1 MGTLVG
7 RDAELARLR
16 GLLHDAAAGRAVTGL
31 VSGDAGIGKSRL
43 VAEAIQIAE
52 RDGFT
57 VLCGQ
62 CAEIGDSVPYLPFAD
77 AFRTAPPH
85 IEKAV
90 KARPVLSRLLPDGNG
105 QAQEADWAGLAR
117 QQMFGAVLSVLSE
130 LAADSPVLLVIED
143 LHWADATTRHLV
155 TFLARMLHRERVAI
169 IGTYRTDDLHRRHPL
184 RAVIAELLRLPMV
197 ALVELGP
204 LPATALAEILSN
216 VPNAPLPLS
225 AATLNSLVERAEG
238 NAYYAEELL
247 NASCTGSSTTGS
259 STTGSSSTGPSGTGD
274 TLPTGLAA
282 LLLSRVERVS
292 DAAQQV
298 LRTAA
303 VAGGGAADDLVRAA
317 SGLSDDAYEE
327 AVREA
332 AGHQLVVPDGPDGYR
347 FRHALLREAVYNDLM
362 PGERTRLHARLASLL
377 AGVHGT
383 AGKPGAAAE
392 LAHHSMA
399 SHDIPGAFAASIRA
413 AGEAERIGAPAE
425 AHRHYDLALELWVR
439 VEAAE
444 RLAGMTRDKLGLKS
458 ALAAA
463 ASGDVPRA
471 VHLLRH
477 IRDRVSGGARPAESP
492 ESEESTELRCR
503 VGERLAYHLLQGE
516 NTHWYAEAL
525 DVAAATVR
533 ETLDEPPTW
542 YRARAMATYA
552 IALMAAHRYDDA
564 RDWASRARD
573 AARAAGSASVEADA
587 LATTGQLALRT
598 GSSGE
603 AVGMFTAAIEQAR
616 AAGAVGVRLRA
627 AYQLAAEHLS
637 RGELTEAADVAHHG
651 ADWADAE
658 GLGLAPFGLDL
669 QHLHFQAHF
678 ADGCWDHA
686 QELADGFPVRVT
698 RQAEAVLSAM
708 ALFIDVGRGNPV
720 VSERRTWL
728 EPFWDDVFVAYIA
741 RGILAEHALW
751 QGDCERALAEAEAA
765 IDADAWPAHSPS
777 VIRVTAVAL
786 AARADR
792 AAQLRAAG
800 DVSGADAE
808 AAAGAALLA
817 VAADGAS
824 FPARPKAV
832 LGPEGRGWLARCEA
846 EYARLTGTNSPEVWE
861 KVLAEFGPGYVY
873 ETARTQWRL
882 AEALVEAGRRDE
894 AAAVWRAARDTASR
908 LRAAPLGAALDDLA
922 RRARLDPGNGSRG
935 GPGAGSSV
943 ASPLAALTE
952 REREVLSLL
961 ARGMSNREIGTELF
975 ITPKTASVHVS
986 NILGKL
992 GAASRTEAAA
1002 IAYREGA

>member
-16 GLLHDAAAGRAVTGL
+16 GLLQDAAAGRAVTGL

-43 VAEAIQIAE
+43 VAEAMQTAQ

-77 AFRTAPPH
+77 AFRTAPPA
-85 IEKAV
+85 IEKAI
-90 KARPVLSRLLPDGNG
+90 KARPVLSRLLPDGDG
-105 QAQEADWAGLAR
+105 LAQQADWAGLAR
-117 QQMFGAVLSVLSE
+117 EQMFGAVLSLLSE
-130 LAADSPVLLVIED
+130 LAVDRPVLLVIED
-143 LHWADATTRHLV
+143 LHWADASTRHLV

-184 RAVIAELLRLPMV
+184 RGVIAELLRLPMV
-197 ALVELGP
+197 GLVELGP
-204 LPATALAEILSN
+204 LPAAALAEILSN
-216 VPNAPLPLS
+216 EPSAPSPLS

-247 NASCTGSSTTGS
+247 TASSHAEG
-259 STTGSSSTGPSGTGD
+259 

-282 LLLSRVERVS
+282 LLLARVERLS

-298 LRTAA
+298 LRAAA
-303 VAGGGAADDLVRAA
+303 VAGGGADDLVRAA
-317 SGLSDDAYEE
+317 SGLPDEAYEE

-332 AGHQLVVPDGPDGYR
+332 AGHQLLAPDGPDGYR
-347 FRHALLREAVYNDLM
+347 FRHALLREAVYGDLM

-377 AGVHGT
+377 ATVFANT
-383 AGKPGAAAE
+383 VPGAAAE

-399 SHDIPGAFAASIRA
+399 SHDIPGAFAASVRA
-413 AGEAERIGAPAE
+413 GTEAEGLGAPAE

-444 RLAGMTRDKLGLKS
+444 RIAGMTRGKLGLKS

-471 VHLLRH
+471 VHLLRR
-477 IRDRVSGGARPAESP
+477 IRDRVSGAEGPAESA
-492 ESEESTELRCR
+492 ELRGR
-503 VGERLAYHLLQGE
+503 VGERLAYHLLQSE
-516 NTHWYAEAL
+516 NMRWYVEAL
-525 DVAAATVR
+525 DVAEATVR

-552 IALMAAHRYDDA
+552 IALKDARRDDDA
-564 RDWASRARD
+564 RAWASRARE

-587 LATTGQLALRT
+587 LVTTGQLALRT
-598 GSSGE
+598 GSSDE
-603 AVGMFTAAIEQAR
+603 AIGLFAAAVEQAG
-616 AAGAVGVRLRA
+616 AAGALGVRLRA
-627 AYQLAAEHLS
+627 TYQLAQERLV
-637 RGELTEAADVAHHG
+637 RGELAEAASVAHRG
-651 ADWADAE
+651 EEWAEAA

-669 QHLHFQAHF
+669 RHLHFQAHF
-678 ADGCWDHA
+678 TDGCWDHA

-698 RQAEAVLSAM
+698 RQSEALLSAM
-708 ALFIDVGRGNPV
+708 ALFVDVARGNPAAD
-720 VSERRTWL
+720 ERRTWL
-728 EPFWDDVFVAYIA
+728 EPFWHDVFVAYIA

-765 IDADAWPAHSPS
+765 INADAWPAHSPS
-777 VIRVTAVAL
+777 VIRVTAIAL

-792 AAQLRAAG
+792 AAQLRATG
-800 DVSGADAE
+800 DASRADAE
-808 AAAGAALLA
+808 AAAGAALLS
-817 VAADGAS
+817 VAREGAS
-824 FPARPKAV
+824 YPARPKAT

-846 EYARLTGTNSPEVWE
+846 EYARLTGTNSPDAWE
-861 KVLAEFGPGYVY
+861 RVLAEFGPGYVY

-882 AEALVEAGRRDE
+882 AEALVETGRRDE
-894 AAAVWRAARDTASR
+894 AAAVWRAARDTATR
-908 LRAAPLGAALDDLA
+908 LLAAPLGAALDDLA
-922 RRARLDPGNGSRG
+922 RRARLDPGTGNRG
-935 GPGAGSSV
+935 GHGDGSGGT
-943 ASPLAALTE
+943 SPLAALTD

-961 ARGMSNREIGTELF
+961 ARGRSNREIGTELF
-975 ITPKTASVHVS
+975 IAPKTASVHVS
-986 NILGKL
+986 NILAKL

>member
-43 VAEAIQIAE
+43 VAEAMRIAE

-77 AFRTAPPH
+77 AFRAAAPP
-85 IEKAV
+85 IEKAI
-90 KARPVLSRLLPDGNG
+90 KARPVLSRLLPDGDG

-117 QQMFGAVLSVLSE
+117 QQMFGAVLSLLSE
-130 LAADSPVLLVIED
+130 LAAATPVLLVVED

-169 IGTYRTDDLHRRHPL
+169 IGTYRSDDLHSRHPL
-184 RAVIAELLRLPMV
+184 RGVIAELLRLPSV

-204 LPATALAEILSN
+204 LSAAALGEILSSE
-216 VPNAPLPLS
+216 PDRPLPLS

-238 NAYYAEELL
+238 NAYYAEELVT
-247 NASCTGSSTTGS
+247 ASSWAEG
-259 STTGSSSTGPSGTGD
+259 

-298 LRTAA
+298 LRAAA

-317 SGLSDDAYEE
+317 SGLPDDAYDD
-327 AVREA
+327 ALREA
-332 AGHQLVVPDGPDGYR
+332 AGHQLLAPDGPDGYR
-347 FRHALLREAVYNDLM
+347 FRHALLREAVYGDLM

-377 AGVHGT
+377 ATRPAETGPGT
-383 AGKPGAAAE
+383 AAE
-392 LAHHSMA
+392 LAHHCMA
-399 SHDIPGAFAASIRA
+399 SHDIPGAFGASVRA
-413 AGEAERIGAPAE
+413 GSEAERLGAPAE
-425 AHRHYDLALELWVR
+425 AHRHYDRALELWVR
-439 VEAAE
+439 VEGAE
-444 RLAGMTRDKLGLKS
+444 RIAGMTRGKLGLKS

-463 ASGDVPRA
+463 VSGDVPRA
-471 VHLLRH
+471 VQLLRR
-477 IRDRVSGGARPAESP
+477 IRGWVSDEAVTAESA
-492 ESEESTELRCR
+492 ELRGR

-516 NTHWYAEAL
+516 NTQWYAEAL
-525 DVAAATVR
+525 DVAEATVR
-533 ETLDEPPTW
+533 ETQDEPPTW

-552 IALMAAHRYDDA
+552 IALSAAHRDDDA
-564 RDWASRARD
+564 RDWASRARA

-603 AVGMFTAAIEQAR
+603 AIGLFTAAVEQAG

-627 AYQLAAEHLS
+627 VYQLATERLV
-637 RGELTEAADVAHHG
+637 RGELAEAASVAHRG
-651 ADWADAE
+651 VEWAEAE

-698 RQAEAVLSAM
+698 RQSEALLSAM
-708 ALFIDVGRGNPV
+708 ALFVDVARGNPV

-728 EPFWDDVFVAYIA
+728 EPFWEDVFVAYIA

-751 QGDCERALAEAEAA
+751 QGDCERALAEAGAA

-777 VIRVTAVAL
+777 VIRVTAIAL

-792 AAQLRAAG
+792 AARLRATG
-800 DVSGADAE
+800 DAAGADAE
-808 AAAGAALLA
+808 AAAGAALLG

-824 FPARPKAV
+824 YPARPKAV

-846 EYARLTGTNSPEVWE
+846 EYARLTGTNSPAVWE
-861 KVLAEFGPGYVY
+861 RVLAEFGPGYVY
-873 ETARTQWRL
+873 ETARGQWRL

-894 AAAVWRAARDTASR
+894 AAAVWRAARATAAR
-908 LRAAPLGAALDDLA
+908 LRAAPLAAALDDLA
-922 RRARLDPGNGSRG
+922 RRARLDPGNVSRG
-935 GPGAGSSV
+935 GHGHESGGPN
-943 ASPLAALTE
+943 PLAALTD

-1002 IAYREGA
+1002 IAHRESV

>member
-16 GLLHDAAAGRAVTGL
+16 ALLQDAAAGRAVTGL

-43 VAEAIQIAE
+43 VAEAMQIAE
-52 RDGFT
+52 RDGFI

-77 AFRTAPPH
+77 AFRAAPPH
-85 IEKAV
+85 IEKAI
-90 KARPVLSRLLPDGNG
+90 KARPVLSRLLPDGDG
-105 QAQEADWAGLAR
+105 QAHEGDWAGLAR
-117 QQMFGAVLSVLSE
+117 QQMFGAVLSLLSE
-130 LAADSPVLLVIED
+130 IAVDSPVLLVIED

-169 IGTYRTDDLHRRHPL
+169 IGTYRADDLHRRHPL
-184 RAVIAELLRLPMV
+184 RGVIAELLRLPMV

-204 LPATALAEILSN
+204 LPAAALAEILSN
-216 VPNAPLPLS
+216 VPNAPSPLS

-247 NASCTGSSTTGS
+247 TASSCTEDTTG
-259 STTGSSSTGPSGTGD
+259 G
-274 TLPTGLAA
+274 TLPTGLAG

-292 DAAQQV
+292 DEAQQV
-298 LRTAA
+298 LRAAA

-317 SGLSDDAYEE
+317 SGLPDDAYEA

-332 AGHQLVVPDGPDGYR
+332 AGHQLLAPDEPDGYR
-347 FRHALLREAVYNDLM
+347 FRHALLREAVYGDLM

-377 AGVHGT
+377 AGV
-383 AGKPGAAAE
+383 PGAAAE

-399 SHDIPGAFAASIRA
+399 SHDIPGAFAASVLA
-413 AGEAERIGAPAE
+413 GGEAEGIGAPAE
-425 AHRHYDLALELWVR
+425 AHRHYDRALDLWVR

-444 RLAGMTRDKLGLKS
+444 RIAGMTRGKLGLKS

-471 VHLLRH
+471 VHLLRR
-477 IRDRVSGGARPAESP
+477 IRGRVSGPAGTAESA
-492 ESEESTELRCR
+492 ELRCR
-503 VGERLAYHLLQGE
+503 VGERLAYHLLQSE
-516 NTHWYAEAL
+516 NTQWYAEAL
-525 DVAAATVR
+525 HVAEATVR

-564 RDWASRARD
+564 RDWASRARE

-587 LATTGQLALRT
+587 LATTGQLALRS
-598 GSSGE
+598 GGSGE
-603 AVGMFTAAIEQAR
+603 AIGMFTAAIEQAG

-627 AYQLAAEHLS
+627 VYQLAAERLA
-637 RGELTEAADVAHHG
+637 RGELAEAGSVAHRG
-651 ADWADAE
+651 VEWAGAE
-658 GLGLAPFGLDL
+658 GLALAPFGLDL

-678 ADGCWDHA
+678 AEGRWDA
-686 QELADGFPVRVT
+686 TQDLADAFPVRVT

-708 ALFIDVGRGNPV
+708 ALFIDVARGNPA
-720 VSERRTWL
+720 VSERRVWL

-751 QGDCERALAEAEAA
+751 QGDCESALAEAEAA

-777 VIRVTAVAL
+777 VIRVTAIAL

-792 AAQLRAAG
+792 AAQLRTAG
-800 DVSGADAE
+800 DASGADAQ
-808 AAAGAALLA
+808 AAAGAALLG
-817 VAADGAS
+817 VAREGAS
-824 FPARPKAV
+824 YPARPRAV

-846 EYARLTGTNSPEVWE
+846 EYARLTGTNSPEAWE
-861 KVLAEFGPGYVY
+861 RVLAEFGPGYVY

-882 AEALVEAGRRDE
+882 AEALVEDGRRDE
-894 AAAVWRAARDTASR
+894 AAVVWRAARDTASQ
-908 LRAAPLGAALDDLA
+908 LRAAPLGTALDDLA
-922 RRARLDPGNGSRG
+922 RRARLNHGARLDPENGNRG
-935 GPGAGSSV
+935 GHGGGSGGT
-943 ASPLAALTE
+943 SPLAALTD

>member
-16 GLLHDAAAGRAVTGL
+16 GLLQDAAAGRAVTGL

-43 VAEAIQIAE
+43 VAEAMQIAE

-77 AFRTAPPH
+77 AFRAAPPY
-85 IEKAV
+85 IEKAI
-90 KARPVLSRLLPDGNG
+90 KARPVLSRLLPDGDG
-105 QAQEADWAGLAR
+105 QAHEGDWAGLAR
-117 QQMFGAVLSVLSE
+117 QQMFGAVLSLLSE
-130 LAADSPVLLVIED
+130 IAVDSPVLLVIED

-169 IGTYRTDDLHRRHPL
+169 IGTYRADDLHRRHPL
-184 RAVIAELLRLPMV
+184 RGVIAELLRLPMV

-204 LPATALAEILSN
+204 LPAAALAEILSN
-216 VPNAPLPLS
+216 VPNAPSPLS

-247 NASCTGSSTTGS
+247 TASSCTEDTTG
-259 STTGSSSTGPSGTGD
+259 G
-274 TLPTGLAA
+274 TLPTGLAG

-292 DAAQQV
+292 DEAQQV
-298 LRTAA
+298 LRAAA

-317 SGLSDDAYEE
+317 SGLPDDAYEA

-332 AGHQLVVPDGPDGYR
+332 AGHQLLAPDEPDGYR
-347 FRHALLREAVYNDLM
+347 FRHALLREAVYGDLM

-377 AGVHGT
+377 AGV
-383 AGKPGAAAE
+383 PGAAAE

-399 SHDIPGAFAASIRA
+399 SHDIPGAFAASVLA
-413 AGEAERIGAPAE
+413 GGEAEGIGAPAE
-425 AHRHYDLALELWVR
+425 AHRHYDRALELWVR

-444 RLAGMTRDKLGLKS
+444 RIAGMTRGKLGLKS

-471 VHLLRH
+471 VHLLRR
-477 IRDRVSGGARPAESP
+477 IRGRVSGPAGTAESA
-492 ESEESTELRCR
+492 ELRCR
-503 VGERLAYHLLQGE
+503 VGERLAYHLLQSE
-516 NTHWYAEAL
+516 NTQWYAEAL
-525 DVAAATVR
+525 HVAEATVR

-564 RDWASRARD
+564 RDWASRARE

-587 LATTGQLALRT
+587 LATTGQLALRS
-598 GSSGE
+598 GGSGE
-603 AVGMFTAAIEQAR
+603 AIGMFTAAIEQAG

-627 AYQLAAEHLS
+627 VYQLAAERLA
-637 RGELTEAADVAHHG
+637 RGELAEAGSVAHRG
-651 ADWADAE
+651 VEWAGAE
-658 GLGLAPFGLDL
+658 GLALAPFGLDL

-678 ADGCWDHA
+678 AEGRWDA
-686 QELADGFPVRVT
+686 TQDLADAFPVRVT

-708 ALFIDVGRGNPV
+708 ALFIDVARGNPA
-720 VSERRTWL
+720 VSERRVWL

-751 QGDCERALAEAEAA
+751 QGDCESALAEAEAA

-777 VIRVTAVAL
+777 VIRVTAIAL

-792 AAQLRAAG
+792 AAQLRTAG
-800 DVSGADAE
+800 DASGADAQ
-808 AAAGAALLA
+808 AAAGAALLG
-817 VAADGAS
+817 VAREGAS
-824 FPARPKAV
+824 YPARPRAV

-846 EYARLTGTNSPEVWE
+846 EYARLTGTNSPEAWE
-861 KVLAEFGPGYVY
+861 RVLAEFGPGYVY

-882 AEALVEAGRRDE
+882 AEALVEDGRRDE
-894 AAAVWRAARDTASR
+894 AAVVWRAARDTASQ
-908 LRAAPLGAALDDLA
+908 LRAAPLGTALDDLA
-922 RRARLDPGNGSRG
+922 RRARLNHGARLDPENGNRG
-935 GPGAGSSV
+935 GHGGGSGGT
-943 ASPLAALTE
+943 SPLAALTD

>member
-16 GLLHDAAAGRAVTGL
+16 ALLHDAAAGRAVTGL

-43 VAEAIQIAE
+43 VDEAMRIAE
-52 RDGFT
+52 GDGFT

-77 AFRTAPPH
+77 AFRTVPPR
-85 IEKAV
+85 IEKAI
-90 KARPVLSRLLPDGNG
+90 KTRPVLSRLLPDGDE
-105 QAQEADWAGLAR
+105 QAHEVDWAGLTR
-117 QQMFGAVLSVLSE
+117 QQMFGAVLSLLSE
-130 LAADSPVLLVIED
+130 LAAESPVLLVIED
-143 LHWADATTRHLV
+143 LHWADASTRHLV

-184 RAVIAELLRLPMV
+184 RGVIAELVRLPMV
-197 ALVELGP
+197 ALIELGP
-204 LPATALAEILSN
+204 LPAPALAEILSN
-216 VPNAPLPLS
+216 GQHTPSALS
-225 AATLNSLVERAEG
+225 AGTLNSLVERAEG

-247 NASCTGSSTTGS
+247 TASSCAEG
-259 STTGSSSTGPSGTGD
+259 

-292 DAAQQV
+292 DSAQQV

-303 VAGGGAADDLVRAA
+303 VAGGGADDALVRAA
-317 SGLSDDAYEE
+317 SGLPDDVYEE

-332 AGHQLVVPDGPDGYR
+332 AGHQLLAFDQPDAYR
-347 FRHALLREAVYNDLM
+347 FRHALLREAVYADLM
-362 PGERTRLHARLASLL
+362 PGERTRLHARIASLL
-377 AGVHGT
+377 AGV
-383 AGKPGAAAE
+383 PGAAAA

-399 SHDIPGAFAASIRA
+399 SHDIPGAFAASVQ
-413 AGEAERIGAPAE
+413 AGVEADRLGAPAE
-425 AHRHYDLALELWVR
+425 AHRHYDLALELWLR
-439 VEAAE
+439 VEAAD
-444 RLAGMTRDKLGLKS
+444 RIAGMSRGKLGLRS

-477 IRDRVSGGARPAESP
+477 IRDWVAAEEGTPASA
-492 ESEESTELRCR
+492 ELRCR
-503 VGERLAYHLLQGE
+503 VGERLAYHLLQSE
-516 NTHWYAEAL
+516 NKHWFAEAL
-525 DVAAATVR
+525 QVAEATVR
-533 ETLDEPPTW
+533 ETLDQPPTW
-542 YRARAMATYA
+542 YRARAIATYA
-552 IALMAAHRYDDA
+552 IALMAAFRNDDA
-564 RDWASRARD
+564 KDWASRARE

-587 LATTGQLALRT
+587 LATIGQLALRT
-598 GSSGE
+598 GSSDE
-603 AVGMFTAAIEQAR
+603 AIGLFTAAIEQA
-616 AAGAVGVRLRA
+616 GATGSVSVRLRA
-627 AYQLAAEHLS
+627 GYQLAAERLA
-637 RGELTEAADVAHHG
+637 RGELAEAASVAHRG
-651 ADWADAE
+651 VEWAEAE

-698 RQAEAVLSAM
+698 RQSEAQLSAM
-708 ALFIDVGRGNPV
+708 ALFVDVARGNPAV
-720 VSERRTWL
+720 AERRTWL

-741 RGILAEHALW
+741 RGMLAEHALW
-751 QGDCERALAEAEAA
+751 QGDYEGALAEAEAA

-777 VIRVTAVAL
+777 VLRVTAIAL

-792 AAQLRAAG
+792 AALLRATGDAAG
-800 DVSGADAE
+800 AAAQ
-808 AAAGAALLA
+808 AAAGAALLG
-817 VAADGAS
+817 VAADGAT

-846 EYARLTGTNSPEVWE
+846 EYARLTGANSPDLWE
-861 KVLAEFGPGYVY
+861 RVLAEFGPGYVY
-873 ETARTQWRL
+873 EIARTQWRL

-894 AAAVWRAARDTASR
+894 AAAVWCAARDTAAG
-908 LRAAPLGAALDDLA
+908 LRAAPLSAALDDLA
-922 RRARLDPGNGSRG
+922 RRARLDHGNRG
-935 GPGAGSSV
+935 GHGHGPGV
-943 ASPLAALTE
+943 ASPFASLTD
-952 REREVLSLL
+952 RELEVLRLL
-961 ARGMSNREIGTELF
+961 ARGRSNREIGAELF
-975 ITPKTASVHVS
+975 ITTKTASVHVS

>member
-16 GLLHDAAAGRAVTGL
+16 GLLRDAAAGRAVTGL

-43 VAEAIQIAE
+43 VAEAMQIAE

-57 VLCGQ
+57 VLCGR

-77 AFRTAPPH
+77 AFRAAPPP
-85 IEKAV
+85 IEKAI
-90 KARPVLSRLLPDGNG
+90 KARPVLSRLLPDGDG
-105 QAQEADWAGLAR
+105 QAQGADWAGLAR
-117 QQMFGAVLSVLSE
+117 QQMFGAVLSLLSE
-130 LAADSPVLLVIED
+130 LAVSSPVLLVIED

-169 IGTYRTDDLHRRHPL
+169 IGTYRTDDLYRRHPL
-184 RAVIAELLRLPMV
+184 RGVIAELLRLPMV

-204 LPATALAEILSN
+204 LSAAALAEILSS

-247 NASCTGSSTTGS
+247 TASCAVSSS
-259 STTGSSSTGPSGTGD
+259 TGSSSSGDNAGG
-274 TLPTGLAA
+274 TLPTGLAE

-298 LRTAA
+298 LRAAA
-303 VAGGGAADDLVRAA
+303 VAGDGAADDLVRAA
-317 SGLSDDAYEE
+317 SGLPDDAYEE

-332 AGHQLVVPDGPDGYR
+332 AGHQLLAPDGPDGYR
-347 FRHALLREAVYNDLM
+347 FRHALLREAIYGDLM

-377 AGVHGT
+377 ATVFAATG
-383 AGKPGAAAE
+383 PGAAAE

-399 SHDIPGAFAASIRA
+399 SHDIPGALAASVRA
-413 AGEAERIGAPAE
+413 GAEAERIGAPAE
-425 AHRHYDLALELWVR
+425 AHRHYDLALGLWVR
-439 VEAAE
+439 VEGAE
-444 RLAGMTRDKLGLKS
+444 RLAGMTRGKLGLKS

-471 VHLLRH
+471 VHLLRR
-477 IRDRVSGGARPAESP
+477 IRDRVSGDAGAAESA
-492 ESEESTELRCR
+492 ELRCR

-516 NTHWYAEAL
+516 NTQWYSEAL
-525 DVAAATVR
+525 DVAQATVR
-533 ETLDEPPTW
+533 ETLDQPPTW

-564 RDWASRARD
+564 WEWVSRARE
-573 AARAAGSASVEADA
+573 AARAAGSSSVEADA
-587 LATTGQLALRT
+587 LATNGQLAIRA
-598 GSSGE
+598 GGSGE
-603 AVGMFTAAIEQAR
+603 AIGMFTAAIEQAG
-616 AAGAVGVRLRA
+616 AAGAAGVRLRA
-627 AYQLAAEHLS
+627 VAHLAAERLA
-637 RGELTEAADVAHHG
+637 RGELADAGSVAHRG
-651 ADWADAE
+651 VAWAEAE
-658 GLGLAPFGLDL
+658 GLLLAPFGLDL

-678 ADGCWDHA
+678 AQGRWDAA

-708 ALFIDVGRGNPV
+708 ALFIDVARGNPA

-728 EPFWDDVFVAYIA
+728 EPFWDNVLIAYIA

-751 QGDCERALAEAEAA
+751 RGDCERALAEAEAA

-777 VIRVTAVAL
+777 VIRVTATAL

-800 DVSGADAE
+800 DASSAGAE
-808 AAAGAALLA
+808 TAAGTALLA
-817 VAADGAS
+817 VAREGAS
-824 FPARPKAV
+824 YPTRPKAV

-846 EYARLTGTNSPEVWE
+846 EYARLTGTNSPDVWE
-861 KVLAEFGPGYVY
+861 RVLAEFGPGYVY
-873 ETARTQWRL
+873 ETARTRWRL

-894 AAAVWRAARDTASR
+894 AIAVWRAARDTASR
-908 LRAAPLGAALDDLA
+908 LQAGPLGAALDDLA
-922 RRARLDPGNGSRG
+922 RRARLDPGNENRG
-935 GPGAGSSV
+935 GRGNGSSGT
-943 ASPLAALTE
+943 SPLAALTD

-961 ARGMSNREIGTELF
+961 ARGMSNREIGAELF

-986 NILGKL
+986 NILAKL

-1002 IAYREGA
+1002 IAYREDAQRS